1 MENRFFCGRLL
12 KTLIIQKVLRRLKL
26 FSFVA
31 DRLFEDLFFFEFN
44 FLIFLKAFSVQEEEV
59 KLVNIKLKSSWL
71 FLHFSMSPE
80 MNVRLFSVR

>member
-59 KLVNIKLKSSWL
+59 KLINVELKSSWL

>member
-44 FLIFLKAFSVQEEEV
+44 FLIFLKAVSVQEEEV

>member
-44 FLIFLKAFSVQEEEV
+44 FLIFLKAVSVQEEEV
-59 KLVNIKLKSSWL
+59 KLINVKLKSSWL
-71 FLHFSMSPE
+71 FLHFSMPPE